1 MHIFISHSS
10 EDSRIAKSICEIL
23 ESQGHKCF
31 IAPRDIR
38 SGYEYAEEIV
48 NGIDD
53 SDMMLLLLSER
64 ANGSPHVLREV
75 ERAVSKNKSIIVYK
89 LGEVKLSK
97 SLEYF
102 LMTHQWLDL
111 EPGGDHSTVVKA
123 INDYAAA
130 HGEGQ
135 QIPEQNV
142 PAVPEAPVGSKR
154 NAPARIIIPAA
165 AAAVVCAAAVIIVV
179 NCSTGGIPAQ
189 ESSVPSADAA
199 SSEVSDAQAS
209 ASEQQTVPAPESAE
223 ASEESAA
230 TESASVT
237 PEPQETL
244 PSAAETVAH
253 PAGGAFA
260 QQTVSEPQ
268 TTSAEPQSAASEPE
282 ETARDIHLDLG
293 SSVFLGNYNGEP
305 IEWRVVRISDDG
317 KTAVA
322 VSDRIIT
329 MKAFDAAEGG
339 SYNSSG
345 GEDFWRVRT
354 EDISAEMQREIR
366 GDNRWELSNIR
377 TWLNSGREMVKYG
390 DQPPVA
396 KAMSEHDNG
405 YSTEPGFLRSFTA
418 DELSVIAETQLETNG
433 TVTSD
438 RVFLLSSDELE
449 WLYDSD
455 VSVYAEPS
463 SGSLEQ
469 DTSGWYGI
477 YLDGY
482 GTKDYFWWLR
492 DADSSCAC
500 RSHIVNIS
508 CMDERVGTQ
517 YVGLEGFGIRPAVT
531 IDLTAEK
538 LPEIMERTDE
548 IS

>member
-10 EDSRIAKSICEIL
+10 GDSELAKKLCGML
-23 ESQGHKCF
+23 EAEGQKCF

-53 SDMMLLLLSER
+53 SDMMLLLLSEK

-89 LGEVKLSK
+89 LEEVKLSK

-111 EPGGDHSTVVKA
+111 EPGRDHSSVVMA

-130 HGEGQ
+130 HNGGSVPR
-135 QIPEQNV
+135 PET
-142 PAVPEAPVGSKR
+142 AEASATLAASGKGSLK
-154 NAPARIIIPAA
+154 RIIIPAA
-165 AAAVVCAAAVIIVV
+165 AAAAVAAVSAAVVIAV
-179 NCSTGGIPAQ
+179 NCSSGGIRAE
-189 ESSVPSADAA
+189 ESSMQSALESAAQTASAETQQEDVVSSAANAETTAA
-199 SSEVSDAQAS
+199 SSDGTAVSEDTDAVPQGDSEIAEQPAENTRAETEPVQIAS
-209 ASEQQTVPAPESAE
+209 GTQTSAVSESA
-223 ASEESAA
+223 
-230 TESASVT
+230 
-237 PEPQETL
+237 PQEIAL
-244 PSAAETVAH
+244 SA
-253 PAGGAFA
+253 
-260 QQTVSEPQ
+260 
-268 TTSAEPQSAASEPE
+268 
-282 ETARDIHLDLG
+282 G
-293 SSVFLGNYNGEP
+293 SSVMLGSYNGEP
-305 IEWRVVRISDDG
+305 VEWRIIHISDDG

-322 VSDRIIT
+322 ITDKIIT

-339 SYNSSG
+339 SYNSDG
-345 GEDFWRVRT
+345 GEDYWRTPT
-354 EDISAEMQREIR
+354 EDISEEIQRKIR

-377 TWLNSGREMVKYG
+377 TWLNSGREMVKYD

-405 YSTEPGFLRSFTA
+405 YSTEPGFLKGFTA
-418 DELSVIAETQLETNG
+418 DELSVIAETQVDTNS

-438 RVFLLSSDELE
+438 RVFLLSSGELE

-455 VSVYAEPS
+455 VSIYAEPTPRA
-463 SGSLEQ
+463 LDQ

-482 GTKDYFWWLR
+482 GTKDFFWWLR
-492 DADSSCAC
+492 DADSTCAC

-508 CMDERVGTQ
+508 CMDSLVDTQ
-517 YVGLEGFGIRPAVT
+517 YVGLEGYGIRPAVT
-531 IDLTAEK
+531 IDLTAEN
-538 LPEIMERTDE
+538 LPLILERTNE

>member
-1 MHIFISHSS
+1 M
-10 EDSRIAKSICEIL
+10 
-23 ESQGHKCF
+23 
-31 IAPRDIR
+31 
-38 SGYEYAEEIV
+38 
-48 NGIDD
+48 
-53 SDMMLLLLSER
+53 
-64 ANGSPHVLREV
+64 
-75 ERAVSKNKSIIVYK
+75 
-89 LGEVKLSK
+89 
-97 SLEYF
+97 
-102 LMTHQWLDL
+102 
-111 EPGGDHSTVVKA
+111 
-123 INDYAAA
+123 
-130 HGEGQ
+130 
-135 QIPEQNV
+135 
-142 PAVPEAPVGSKR
+142 
-154 NAPARIIIPAA
+154 
-165 AAAVVCAAAVIIVV
+165 

-209 ASEQQTVPAPESAE
+209 ASEQQTVPAPVSAE

-244 PSAAETVAH
+244 PSAAKTVAH
-253 PAGGAFA
+253 PLGGAFA

-268 TTSAEPQSAASEPE
+268 TTSAEPE

-293 SSVFLGNYNGEP
+293 SSVVLGNYNGEP

-366 GDNRWELSNIR
+366 GDNRWEHSNIR

-390 DQPPVA
+390 DQPPDA

-405 YSTEPGFLRSFTA
+405 YSAEPGFLRSFTA
-418 DELSVIAETQLETNG
+418 DELSVIAETQVETNG

-463 SGSLEQ
+463 SGALEQ
-469 DTSGWYGI
+469 DASGWYGI

-531 IDLTAEK
+531 IDMTAEK

>member
-10 EDSRIAKSICEIL
+10 EDSELAKKLCGML
-23 ESQGHKCF
+23 EAEGHKCF

-53 SDMMLLLLSER
+53 SDMVLLLLSEK

-89 LGEVKLSK
+89 LEEVKLSK

-111 EPGGDHSTVVKA
+111 EPGRDHSSVVRA
-123 INDYAAA
+123 INNYAAA
-130 HGEGQ
+130 HNGGSVPR
-135 QIPEQNV
+135 PETTSSTS
-142 PAVPEAPVGSKR
+142 AASAPSGKGSLK
-154 NAPARIIIPAA
+154 RIIIPAA
-165 AAAVVCAAAVIIVV
+165 AVTAVAVVSAAVVIAV
-179 NCSTGGIPAQ
+179 NCFSGGIRTE
-189 ESSVPSADAA
+189 ESSMQSALESAPQVTSVEPQQEDAVSSAANAETTVA
-199 SSEVSDAQAS
+199 SSAGTVVSEDTDTVSQGGIEIAEQPAENTR
-209 ASEQQTVPAPESAE
+209 AESEPVQT
-223 ASEESAA
+223 
-230 TESASVT
+230 
-237 PEPQETL
+237 
-244 PSAAETVAH
+244 
-253 PAGGAFA
+253 G
-260 QQTVSEPQ
+260 SEPQ
-268 TTSAEPQSAASEPE
+268 TSAVSESAPQEIPLSA
-282 ETARDIHLDLG
+282 G
-293 SSVFLGNYNGEP
+293 SSVMLGSYNGDP
-305 IEWRVVRISDDG
+305 VEWRIIHISDDG

-322 VSDRIIT
+322 ITDKIIT

-339 SYNSSG
+339 SYNSDG
-345 GEDFWRVRT
+345 GEDYWRTPT
-354 EDISAEMQREIR
+354 EDISEEIQRKIR

-377 TWLNSGREMVKYG
+377 TWLNSGREMVKYD
-390 DQPPVA
+390 DQPPIA

-405 YSTEPGFLRSFTA
+405 YSTEPGFLKGFTA
-418 DELSVIAETQLETNG
+418 DELSVIAETQVDTNG

-438 RVFLLSSDELE
+438 RVFLLSSGELE

-455 VSVYAEPS
+455 VSVYAEPTP
-463 SGSLEQ
+463 GALEQ

-482 GTKDYFWWLR
+482 GTKDFFWWLR
-492 DADSSCAC
+492 DADSTCAC

-508 CMDERVGTQ
+508 CMDNIVDTQ
-517 YVGLEGFGIRPAVT
+517 YVGLEGYGIRPAVT
-531 IDLTAEK
+531 IDLTAEN
-538 LPEIMERTDE
+538 LPLILERTNE